1 MGFLL
6 RVAFW
11 LTLVLLL
18 IPTGSDTNTRT
29 GSLGPGD
36 AMSAAQATIEDARG
50 FCTRQPDACAF
61 AGRIASTLTDKAQAG
76 AKMLYEFLRD
86 QSSNRANPATTGSVS
101 EAAGAQAADAQAAN
115 HTLAPSERGV
125 PWRAPD
131 VPPRRHE

>member
-6 RVAFW
+6 RAA
-11 LTLVLLL
+11 LLLVVVLAL
-18 IPTGSDTNTRT
+18 IPTGSGTDSRT
-29 GSLGPGD
+29 GAIGAGD
-36 AMSAAQATIEDARG
+36 AMSAAQAAIEDARG

-61 AGRIASTLTDKAQAG
+61 AGRFASALTDKAEAA

-86 QSSNRANPATTGSVS
+86 QSNSHANPATTGSAS
-101 EAAGAQAADAQAAN
+101 EAADAQAADTQAAT

-131 VPPRRHE
+131 APPRRHE